1 MMTIQRANERLH
13 TQIDWL
19 DSWHSFSFGSQYH
32 PDHIRHGLLL
42 VNNDDRVAPAGGFGT
57 HSHSDME
64 IVTWVLDGRLEHR
77 DSQGNH
83 GILYPGLAQRMSAGT
98 GIAHSEFNASDTEPV
113 HFIQMWVQ
121 PDTTGIA
128 PGYEQRDLND
138 SLAAGGL
145 RVIASGKNRPDA
157 IHINQR
163 DAEFSVARL
172 AAGETVTIPADGH
185 VHVFVARGAGNF
197 DSATADTVA
206 VGEGDAVRL
215 TAHGESRFTATTPS
229 EILVWATA

>member
-1 MMTIQRANERLH
+1 MITVQRADERLR
-13 TQIDWL
+13 TRIDWL

-32 PDHIRHGLLL
+32 PDHVNHGLLL

-57 HSHSDME
+57 HSHRDME
-64 IVTWVLDGRLEHR
+64 IVTWVLEGRLEHR
-77 DSQGNH
+77 DSQGNR

-98 GIAHSEFNASDTEPV
+98 GIAHSEYNASETEPV
-113 HFIQMWVQ
+113 HFIQMWVR

-138 SLAAGGL
+138 SLAEGGL
-145 RVIASGKNRPDA
+145 RVIASGKNNPGA

-172 AAGETVTIPADGH
+172 AAGESVTIPTDSH
-185 VHVFVARGAGNF
+185 VHVFIARGGGHF
-197 DSATADTVA
+197 DPLSADAIDVA
-206 VGEGDAVRL
+206 EGDGIRL
-215 TAHGESRFTATTPS
+215 TAHGETRFTASAPA